1 MSPSDH
7 DLMLRSSAGDARA
20 FEQLVRRW
28 EGPLARVL
36 ARLNTNGS
44 DVEDLCQETFLKVL
58 RAQDRYRPRSN
69 FSTWLF
75 SIGLNVS
82 RDAAR
87 RRSREHEHMAAQV
100 QPSPIVEPPEKAA
113 RHELAEHVSAALGQL
128 EPQLREVIVLKH
140 FGELTFAQL
149 AELLRLPESTV
160 KSRAQR
166 ALEQLRSEFKK
177 RGIDQGELNP

>member
-1 MSPSDH
+1 MSLSDH
-7 DLMLRSSAGDARA
+7 DLMRRSSAGDTGA

-36 ARLNTNGS
+36 ARLHTNGS

-58 RAQDRYRPRSN
+58 RAQGRYRPRSA

-75 SIGLNVS
+75 SIALNVA

-87 RRSREHEHMAAQV
+87 RRGREEQRVVKVSQRASIAG
-100 QPSPIVEPPEKAA
+100 PPENAA
-113 RHELAEHVSAALGQL
+113 RRELVEHVSAALAQL
-128 EPQLREVIVLKH
+128 APPLREVLVLKH

-160 KSRAQR
+160 KSRAHK
-166 ALEQLRSEFKK
+166 ALERLRREFKK
-177 RGIDQGELNP
+177 RGIDQAELLP